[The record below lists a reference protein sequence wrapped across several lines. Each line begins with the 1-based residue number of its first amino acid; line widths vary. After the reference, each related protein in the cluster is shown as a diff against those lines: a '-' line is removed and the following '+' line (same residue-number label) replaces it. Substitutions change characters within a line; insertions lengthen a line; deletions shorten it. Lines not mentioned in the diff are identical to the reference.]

1 MAKNRSLAAKAAR
14 ARRER
19 GAAATDMALADI
31 AAGKRPDRTPVVTGV
46 NIPVTVFAAHVTV
59 SRPRL
64 ERPRAEL
71 ITNGACFSRDCLAPA
86 DETPRLYRRVNGRM
100 VAV

>member
-14 ARRER
+14 ARRQR
-19 GAAATDMALADI
+19 GTAAHDMALAEI
-31 AAGKRPDRTPVVTGV
+31 AAGRRPDRTPIVPGV
-46 NIPVTVFAAHVTV
+46 NIPVTVFAAHITV
-59 SRPRL
+59 ARPRL

-71 ITNGACFSRDCLAPA
+71 VTKGACFSRDCLAPA